1 MNDSVSMDYRCVG
14 WLESRRDEA
23 RSSALKAAEV
33 AVEPNAMPADSLPL
47 WEELSFLVFS
57 FRGGV
62 RLYFPCGVA
71 CHRFATR
78 AMRFQGACCAGVLKF
93 ALGIGGAL
101 LC

>member
-1 MNDSVSMDYRCVG
+1 MCG
-14 WLESRRDEA
+14 WSESRRDEA
-23 RSSALKAAEV
+23 SSSALKGGV
-33 AVEPNAMPADSLPL
+33 AVEPSVKPADSLPL

>member
-1 MNDSVSMDYRCVG
+1 MCG

-23 RSSALKAAEV
+23 RSSALTGA
-33 AVEPNAMPADSLPL
+33 AVEPSVMPADSLPL

-62 RLYFPCGVA
+62 RLYFPCWVA

-78 AMRFQGACCAGVLKF
+78 AMRFQGVCVA
-93 ALGIGGAL
+93 IES
-101 LC
+101 